1 MYKIKLLVYSLVL
14 AGIANVSYGQHKSIS
29 TAPNII
35 VILADD
41 MGKECIGAYGST
53 YNTPNIDRL
62 AAEGLQFNYGF
73 SQPLCTPSRVEL
85 MTGKYNNK
93 NYVQFGYLDPYQ
105 TTFAHLAKQ
114 AGYVTA
120 IAGKWQLGANNKLPA
135 HFGFDNYCLWQ
146 LSYTRA
152 QGERYAKPLI
162 EKDGVTLSTTEDDY
176 GPDIFVDYV
185 LNFIEKNKDKKFLA
199 YYPMALVHDP
209 FLPTPVSESWKDGAD
224 VRHKKDT
231 SNFRDMVAY
240 SDRNVGKIIQKLK
253 ALNLYENTIIIFTGD
268 NGTGRAINTPM
279 KDGAVVKGGKGLT
292 IDRGDRVPL
301 IVNWG
306 TNRYKTHQTDDMVD
320 FSDFLPTVAEAI
332 GVKVPDSLDI
342 DGKSFYPQ
350 IKGEKGTPRKWVFTH
365 YNPIHSPEINKYA
378 AEYFRD
384 HRYKLYQDGRFYD
397 LETDPE
403 ETTPIPEGKATAAA
417 EAVRK
422 TFQQQFA
429 KLPTWKP
436 GDPGKP
442 KRFYPGIEVKENAG
456 E

>member
-1 MYKIKLLVYSLVL
+1 MLLFPHNQIHNTRQKNKQHMYKIKLLVYSLVL
-14 AGIANVSYGQHKSIS
+14 SGIVNISYAQPKNIS

-93 NYVQFGYLDPYQ
+93 NYVQFGYLDPYE
-105 TTFAHLAKQ
+105 TTFAHRAQQ

-135 HFGFDNYCLWQ
+135 HVGVDNYCLWQ

-268 NGTGRAINTPM
+268 NGTGRAISTPM
-279 KDGAVVKGGKGLT
+279 NDGSLVKGGKGLT

-301 IVNWG
+301 IVN
-306 TNRYKTHQTDDMVD
+306 
-320 FSDFLPTVAEAI
+320 
-332 GVKVPDSLDI
+332 
-342 DGKSFYPQ
+342 
-350 IKGEKGTPRKWVFTH
+350 
-365 YNPIHSPEINKYA
+365 
-378 AEYFRD
+378 
-384 HRYKLYQDGRFYD
+384 
-397 LETDPE
+397 
-403 ETTPIPEGKATAAA
+403 
-417 EAVRK
+417 
-422 TFQQQFA
+422 
-429 KLPTWKP
+429 
-436 GDPGKP
+436 
-442 KRFYPGIEVKENAG
+442 
-456 E
+456 